1 MFYWEKHDHDNN
13 RHSWYRVS
21 VGADLFGDLVLTRS
35 WGRLGWRGYRERRH
49 PFASRQELR
58 ELLCLIGRQC
68 AAKGYAVK
76 GVGRV

>member
-13 RHSWYRVS
+13 RHCWYQVS

-49 PFASRQELR
+49 PLASRQELR
-58 ELLCLIGRQC
+58 DLLCLIGRQC

-76 GVGRV
+76 GVGQV